1 MSKLLINYS
10 KSLNDGNQLYQNFIA
25 LLFLFVVRN
34 SQYSNEKIIKELILV
49 FMDEK
54 NNNGFKDIYHKKKFG
69 YLCYYYLLYKR
80 NSNPINKDNSY
91 LEKIEINFGDFDLVA
106 NIGERLRID
115 I

>member
-10 KSLNDGNQLYQNFIA
+10 KSLNEANHLYINYIE
-25 LLFLFVVRN
+25 LLFLYVIRN

-49 FMDEK
+49 FLDAN

-80 NSNPINKDNSY
+80 SSNSINKDNNY
-91 LEKIEINFGDFDLVA
+91 LEKVEINVGDFDLVA